1 MRNAMIIEAILILAT
16 LGVLAQGIVWLLMA

>member
-16 LGVLAQGIVWLLMA
+16 LAFLALGIVWVLTA